1 MDVRSFHRRGVMWLR
16 SDTILWT
23 GIGMNTA
30 TTPALVLRTRTEPEA
45 LEAAFLAPVP
55 NEVKL

>member
-1 MDVRSFHRRGVMWLR
+1 MWLR

-45 LEAAFLAPVP
+45 LERWLRLGTGDFPRPGVS
-55 NEVKL
+55 

>member
-1 MDVRSFHRRGVMWLR
+1 MWLR
-16 SDTILWT
+16 SDSILWR

-30 TTPALVLRTRTEPEA
+30 TTPALALRTRTEPEA

-55 NEVKL
+55 KEVTL

>member
-1 MDVRSFHRRGVMWLR
+1 MPPR

-23 GIGMNTA
+23 RIGMNRA
-30 TTPALVLRTRTEPEA
+30 TTPALVLPTRTEPKA

-55 NEVKL
+55 QEVKL

>member
-1 MDVRSFHRRGVMWLR
+1 MRFR

-45 LEAAFLAPVP
+45 LEAAFLAPVTKA
-55 NEVKL
+55 VKL

>member
-1 MDVRSFHRRGVMWLR
+1 MPPR

-23 GIGMNTA
+23 RIGMNRA
-30 TTPALVLRTRTEPEA
+30 TTPALVLPTRTEPEA

-55 NEVKL
+55 KEVKL

>member
-1 MDVRSFHRRGVMWLR
+1 MWLR
-16 SDTILWT
+16 ADTILGT
-23 GIGMNTA
+23 GIGMNTV

-55 NEVKL
+55 KKVKL

>member
-1 MDVRSFHRRGVMWLR
+1 MRLR
-16 SDTILWT
+16 AGTILWT

-45 LEAAFLAPVP
+45 LAAAFLASVP
-55 NEVKL
+55 KEVKL